1 MKIRLDVEC
10 HFLVAAYYRDGHALS
25 RSEEK
30 RCVDNIVRLMDFPV
44 SNLEQD
50 VARLNSLVCRRRAIE
65 DLGHFRIGAAF
76 PLQRLHQLRTYPAM
90 PHFAKAEKIAADFFR
105 GFDRQSVTG

>member
-50 VARLNSLVCRRRAIE
+50 VTRLNS
-65 DLGHFRIGAAF
+65 
-76 PLQRLHQLRTYPAM
+76 
-90 PHFAKAEKIAADFFR
+90 
-105 GFDRQSVTG
+105 

>member
-10 HFLVAAYYRDGHALS
+10 HFLVATYYRDGHALA

-50 VARLNSLVCRRRAIE
+50 VTRLNA
-65 DLGHFRIGAAF
+65 
-76 PLQRLHQLRTYPAM
+76 
-90 PHFAKAEKIAADFFR
+90 
-105 GFDRQSVTG
+105 